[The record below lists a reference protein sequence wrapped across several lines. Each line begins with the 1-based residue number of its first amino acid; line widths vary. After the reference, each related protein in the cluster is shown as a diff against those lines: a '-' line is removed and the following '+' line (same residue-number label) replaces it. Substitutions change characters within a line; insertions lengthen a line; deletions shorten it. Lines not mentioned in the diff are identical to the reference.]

1 MKSQGQELKNTS
13 GTATQ
18 LLQKGLHGLFRI
30 HREQCLEKQTEN
42 LMKTNFESF
51 RYIHSGE
58 NHIFMPSTSHE
69 KHRIRT
75 SINKT
80 LCEFLYPDMLLNYIL
95 NICAHVCR
103 FRTLILP
110 RG

>member
-51 RYIHSGE
+51 RYIYSDE
-58 NHIFMPSTSHE
+58 
-69 KHRIRT
+69 
-75 SINKT
+75 
-80 LCEFLYPDMLLNYIL
+80 
-95 NICAHVCR
+95 
-103 FRTLILP
+103 TLILYLYAHQLSICKAQNNQN
-110 RG
+110 